1 MPSVLFLVANKT
13 ALGAVDQN
21 IYDVLAAASWS
32 ITLQSFSLAANSDA
46 TGLDVVL
53 VSNQGN
59 SLPISGLFYD
69 QAVPIVC
76 IERVFGDTWNFGTA
90 ADRSGSSQT
99 DTAIVDN
106 SHYITDG
113 LSVADLAVASPAV
126 RMNYVTGTG
135 TGAEILSE
143 IVSGDSRAGDASL
156 VVYEQGAAMANG
168 ATAPERRVYTWFTG
182 DGNLNAAGE
191 ALFIRCMDWAA
202 YNTGGGSHSLT
213 ANALTSGSSVE
224 SPAITQAQS
233 LTATALNSASS
244 VERPAITQAHGLTA
258 SALASA
264 SLVDSPALTQVHDL
278 TGNSLTSASSVGTPI
293 LTTVPGSHT
302 LTADSLD
309 SASSVDSP
317 ALTQVHGLTATALD
331 SATLLDSPAL
341 TQAHILAATALASAT
356 STGSP
361 ALGLTSVLAANGL
374 TSASLVG
381 SPALS
386 QVHALSADSLA
397 VATIVDSATLLGGG
411 YSVTVTGGR
420 ISNKAIGSRISNK
433 VLGSKIKDLEI

>member
-13 ALGAVDQN
+13 ALGAVDQD

-53 VSNQGN
+53 VSDQGN

-76 IERVFGDTWNFGTA
+76 IERGFGDTWNFGTA

-191 ALFIRCMDWAA
+191 ALFRSHCAECHGTYGGTETYPERLVAIEEVGTDRVRLDSLSAA
-202 YNTGGGSHSLT
+202 DRR
-213 ANALTSGSSVE
+213 ALNNSWFGHLGADAADLRDREEPRGYV
-224 SPAITQAQS
+224 PPPLDGIW
-233 LTATALNSASS
+233 ATAPYFHNGS
-244 VERPAITQAHGLTA
+244 VPTLWHVLHPSERPVVWRRTPTGYDDARVGLEFEEAAELPAARLRPSERRTYFDTRKPGKSA
-258 SALASA
+258 AGHDFADALAEDEKRA
-264 SLVDSPALTQVHDL
+264 VLEYLK
-278 TGNSLTSASSVGTPI
+278 
-293 LTTVPGSHT
+293 T
-302 LTADSLD
+302 L
-309 SASSVDSP
+309 
-317 ALTQVHGLTATALD
+317 
-331 SATLLDSPAL
+331 
-341 TQAHILAATALASAT
+341 
-356 STGSP
+356 
-361 ALGLTSVLAANGL
+361 
-374 TSASLVG
+374 
-381 SPALS
+381 
-386 QVHALSADSLA
+386 
-397 VATIVDSATLLGGG
+397 
-411 YSVTVTGGR
+411 
-420 ISNKAIGSRISNK
+420 
-433 VLGSKIKDLEI
+433 